1 MSCHI
6 AMQDATASDL
16 QGHEHEQN
24 PETSG
29 HCHQKIAGHDA
40 VGLRVTHKNH
50 QEVRLF
56 FDKTSALP
64 IKSEVKLVANFNDD
78 IHKELLVEIFFSNY
92 KEIAGV
98 SHFTRVR
105 IHFDDDDLEINLNEV
120 ELREKLDAAVFA
132 KP

>member
-1 MSCHI
+1 MDTP
-6 AMQDATASDL
+6 A
-16 QGHEHEQN
+16 E
-24 PETSG
+24 
-29 HCHQKIAGHDA
+29 QKIDGRDA

-64 IKSEVKLVANFNDD
+64 IKSEVKLVA
-78 IHKELLVEIFFSNY
+78 KLVGDMQNEILIECFFSNY

-105 IHFDDDDLEINLNEV
+105 IHFDDDDLEINLKEV